1 MVNTRDIKCRKL
13 GLTGSSQFCKVNQ
26 HNKLLFFEYTYI
38 LSVPLK
44 LKFSYTDMVSV
55 KSFYS
60 SQINFHTSKSQTLT
74 ETWEMKSSP
83 KLSSL
88 QDKQSANLHH
98 WITHFHCCWNN
109 IASFIHTQLH
119 KLFWFICALQWTMYE
134 VLEEALDYVKW
145 DFSLCYQIFCSSFLA
160 NWI

>member
-74 ETWEMKSSP
+74 ET
-83 KLSSL
+83 
-88 QDKQSANLHH
+88 
-98 WITHFHCCWNN
+98 
-109 IASFIHTQLH
+109 
-119 KLFWFICALQWTMYE
+119 
-134 VLEEALDYVKW
+134 
-145 DFSLCYQIFCSSFLA
+145 
-160 NWI
+160 